1 MGRRMHGLCANAP
14 PFVRKAR
21 DMEDAFPPDLDQ
33 IAALA
38 VAALAQLP
46 EPFRSEAAKV
56 VLRVEDF
63 PADALWQDLGCETP
77 YELTGLY
84 EGVPLTEKS
93 YSDQPL
99 QPDVIWLF
107 RRPILEEWLDRGDI
121 GLGDLVAHVYVH
133 ELAHHFGWSDAE
145 IAAIDRWWE

>member
-1 MGRRMHGLCANAP
+1 
-14 PFVRKAR
+14 
-21 DMEDAFPPDLDQ
+21 MEDAFPPDLDQ

-38 VAALAQLP
+38 AAALAQLP
-46 EPFRSEAAKV
+46 ELFRSEAAKV

>member
-1 MGRRMHGLCANAP
+1 
-14 PFVRKAR
+14 
-21 DMEDAFPPDLDQ
+21 MEDLFPPDLDR
-33 IAALA
+33 IAAWA
-38 VAALAQLP
+38 AAALGQLP
-46 EPFRSEAAKV
+46 KPFRSEAAKV

-77 YELTGLY
+77 FELTGMY

-133 ELAHHFGWSDAE
+133 ELAHHLGWSDAE